1 MSQDIRRVI
10 KDILADEIN
19 LVPIKTFGSVPL
31 SICLAYPNSYKLGM
45 SNLGFH
51 SIYYYINHREDALC
65 HRAFYTLSGDD
76 ISETVALESGKSA
89 ISYDIVGFSVSFE
102 MDYVKILQMLEK
114 SRIPIFSKDRDRP
127 LVMAGGPAVT
137 FNPEPLSPF
146 IDFFVIGEGEEIIN
160 ELLNTYGSVRSK
172 PKQDVLE
179 TLAQI
184 PGIYVPSL
192 YEITYDDRGRVFEK
206 KVKSPAHATVK
217 KRWIKNLDN
226 VKTESVIL
234 TPNTEFKDMFL
245 LEISRGCG
253 RNCRF
258 CMAGYCYRLPRSRSF
273 EYVLERAEFGAN
285 YKEKVGLVGAA
296 ISDYPRIDE
305 LAEQLMRKNIKF
317 SVSSLR
323 ADTLNEPLAKG
334 LAFSNHK
341 TLTIAPDAS
350 SQRLRNL
357 INKGITEQHVFD
369 SIELAH
375 KNKIENIKLYFIIG
389 LPTETSDDIYEMVDF
404 LIRIKDFMKCI
415 GNKAGSL
422 TASVN
427 PFIPKPFTPFQWYGM
442 EEIRLLSEKIKH
454 LQANLNPKGI
464 RILSES
470 PRMAEIQA
478 ALSRGNRNT
487 GLLLYKAYT
496 MGARASHFR
505 KVKAAEKGMEFYAHK
520 RFNIEDHLP
529 WEHIDMG
536 LKKEFFVKESI
547 KAQKGQFTRRCDA
560 TMCGS
565 CMICKNK

>member
-1 MSQDIRRVI
+1 
-10 KDILADEIN
+10 
-19 LVPIKTFGSVPL
+19 
-31 SICLAYPNSYKLGM
+31 
-45 SNLGFH
+45 
-51 SIYYYINHREDALC
+51 
-65 HRAFYTLSGDD
+65 
-76 ISETVALESGKSA
+76 
-89 ISYDIVGFSVSFE
+89 
-102 MDYVKILQMLEK
+102 
-114 SRIPIFSKDRDRP
+114 
-127 LVMAGGPAVT
+127 
-137 FNPEPLSPF
+137 
-146 IDFFVIGEGEEIIN
+146 
-160 ELLNTYGSVRSK
+160 
-172 PKQDVLE
+172 
-179 TLAQI
+179 
-184 PGIYVPSL
+184 
-192 YEITYDDRGRVFEK
+192 
-206 KVKSPAHATVK
+206 
-217 KRWIKNLDN
+217 
-226 VKTESVIL
+226 
-234 TPNTEFKDMFL
+234 
-245 LEISRGCG
+245 
-253 RNCRF
+253 
-258 CMAGYCYRLPRSRSF
+258 
-273 EYVLERAEFGAN
+273 
-285 YKEKVGLVGAA
+285 
-296 ISDYPRIDE
+296 
-305 LAEQLMRKNIKF
+305 
-317 SVSSLR
+317 
-323 ADTLNEPLAKG
+323 
-334 LAFSNHK
+334 
-341 TLTIAPDAS
+341 LTIAPDAG
-350 SQRLRNL
+350 SQRLRNV

-375 KNKIENIKLYFIIG
+375 EYGIENLKLYYIIG

-547 KAQKGQFTRRCDA
+547 KAQKGQFTRR
-560 TMCGS
+560 
-565 CMICKNK
+565 